1 MRENEV
7 LREKHVNLSIDLDK
21 ALKREAEARRKLDE
35 LSTLHSNE
43 ASRHS
48 EMLNVLGKSEKEV
61 LRLQK
66 LLEVA
71 QAKQS
76 ELTEATNII
85 EADKEAEAAR
95 GRAEMRGLRSEIQG
109 LQSRLELASKEHNE
123 ASEEIAKLKVQL
135 SDAVAEKHVSDER
148 LATLVKEN
156 ENDKLN
162 LSAASANF
170 SQLSLQQASEQMQ
183 LDIHKQECEDLRAEI
198 ASLNAQIKEL
208 LPYKR
213 LYRVTKARQQRDAAG
228 ADAMAAET
236 VRASRRAT
244 GSGRR
249 RAM

>member
-35 LSTLHSNE
+35 LSSLHSNE

-48 EMLNVLGKSEKEV
+48 EMLNALGKSEKEV

-95 GRAEMRGLRSEIQG
+95 GRAEMRGLRSRNPG
-109 LQSRLELASKEHNE
+109 S
-123 ASEEIAKLKVQL
+123 
-135 SDAVAEKHVSDER
+135 AVA
-148 LATLVKEN
+148 AGTC
-156 ENDKLN
+156 
-162 LSAASANF
+162 
-170 SQLSLQQASEQMQ
+170 LQGTQ
-183 LDIHKQECEDLRAEI
+183 
-198 ASLNAQIKEL
+198 
-208 LPYKR
+208 
-213 LYRVTKARQQRDAAG
+213 
-228 ADAMAAET
+228 
-236 VRASRRAT
+236 
-244 GSGRR
+244 
-249 RAM
+249 